1 MKKYNLS
8 NVMCRAWAIYR
19 ANNHKLSWSNSL
31 RLAWQIEKQYNINTL
46 YKKYYSVLLFFII
59 GKGINNLQAEEFVND
74 IFAKFAVSSFQPE
87 KSNVSTY
94 LHNIAKNLV
103 IDFFRSKQ
111 NKINSYTDFIENSF
125 ADEQPIQPIQITD
138 DISVEDKYIHSENM
152 NTILSSFDK
161 IKNTN
166 QKKVAKMILID
177 GMSYAETASL
187 LNIPVNSVKVLLLR
201 AKKVL
206 QAELLHLV

>member
-1 MKKYNLS
+1 MKNYNLS
-8 NVMCRAWAIYR
+8 NVMRRAWAIYK

-31 RLAWQIEKQYNINTL
+31 RLAWQIEKQYDINAL

-59 GKGINNLQAEEFVND
+59 GKGINNELAEEFVND
-74 IFAKFAVSSFQPE
+74 VFSKFTVSSFQPE

-94 LHNIAKNLV
+94 LHNIAKNMV

-125 ADEQPIQPIQITD
+125 ADEQPIQPMQITD
-138 DISVEDKYIHSENM
+138 NVSVEDKYIGSENM

-166 QKKVAKMILID
+166 QKKIAKMILIK
-177 GMSYAETASL
+177 GMSYAETANHL
-187 LNIPVNSVKVLLLR
+187 ELPVNTVKVMLLR

-206 QAELLHLV
+206 QSELLHLI